1 MQSSEQIILIYIS
14 IFLYQIIKNRQ
25 QMQTV
30 VNEILFLEFIDAIN
44 LELMKCFLINE
55 RWKAP

>member
-30 VNEILFLEFIDAIN
+30 VNEILILEFIDTIN